1 MECLLRKKYSQMNEY
16 KDWSKVSNFLS
27 CGIYI
32 ANSEINCIFVI

>member
-32 ANSEINCIFVI
+32 SQIQKLIVYL